1 MDLGLFI
8 YTTVYIAFVLAMIE
22 SIIRRG
28 PRWSIADML
37 KVILLVSVMLALGR
51 ILASV

>member
-1 MDLGLFI
+1 LGLFI
-8 YTTVYIAFVLAMIE
+8 YTTVCIAFVLAMIE
-22 SIIRRG
+22 SITHRE

-51 ILASV
+51 VLASV